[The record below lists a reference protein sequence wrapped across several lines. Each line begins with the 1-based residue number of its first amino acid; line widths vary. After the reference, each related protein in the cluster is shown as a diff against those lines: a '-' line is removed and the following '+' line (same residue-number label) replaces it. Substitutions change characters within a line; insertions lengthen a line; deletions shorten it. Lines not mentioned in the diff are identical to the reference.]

1 MLVLS
6 RRVDQQI
13 VFPNLDVKLQVLQIK
28 GKVIKLGIDAPSDVP
43 IVRPEA
49 ANPAQSEGRNSLA
62 AHAGIDRHLLRNRL
76 NAINLGLRLFQKQ
89 TDLQLHE
96 DSRQTM
102 QRVIDELQ
110 KLDNDVG
117 TARSQSEPK
126 PQKQPLNLLVV
137 DDDDN
142 ERELLVGLLKLYGFA
157 VASATNGSEAIDYL
171 QNNSLPD
178 YVLLDMKMP
187 ETDGAATIEKIRGDA
202 RLAGLKVLAVSG
214 SSPDE
219 FGVETGCNGWFPKP
233 LDPERLI
240 AAMTREQAV
249 TRPLI

>member
-28 GKVIKLGIDAPSDVP
+28 GKVIKLGIDAPPDVP
-43 IVRPEA
+43 IIRPES
-49 ANPAQSEGRNSLA
+49 ANPAQLEGKNSLA
-62 AHAGIDRHLLRNRL
+62 AQSGVDRHLLRNRL

-89 TDLQLHE
+89 SALELHE
-96 DSRQTM
+96 ESQVTM

-110 KLDNDVG
+110 KLDQDVG
-117 TARSQSEPK
+117 TARSHAEDKSRQ
-126 PQKQPLNLLVV
+126 QPLNLLVV

-142 ERELLVGLLKLYGFA
+142 ERELLVGLLKLYGFS
-157 VASATNGSEAIDYL
+157 VASATNGSEALDYL
-171 QNNSLPD
+171 NNNSLPD

-187 ETDGAATIEKIRGDA
+187 KTDGRATIEKIRADQ
-202 RLAGLKVLAVSG
+202 RLSAVKVLAVSG
-214 SSPDE
+214 TSPDE
-219 FGVETGCNGWFPKP
+219 FGVEDGCSGWFPKP